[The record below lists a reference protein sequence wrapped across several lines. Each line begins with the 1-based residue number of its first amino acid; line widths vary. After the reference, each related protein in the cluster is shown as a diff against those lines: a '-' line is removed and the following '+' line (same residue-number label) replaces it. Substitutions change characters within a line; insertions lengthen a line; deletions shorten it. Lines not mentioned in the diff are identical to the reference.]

1 MKFSPTA
8 IIRAGAAALAA
19 KALFGPALALAGGS
33 LGTAVV
39 PSAIIYPGQEIS
51 GDRIQTVEVTNP
63 NLKGDYAR
71 TSAEVVGLIAK
82 STLLPGRTIPVSA
95 LREPFAMTRGST
107 VRLTVT
113 IGSLTI
119 SAAGSPLTDAAVG
132 DVIRARNLDSG
143 VIVSGTV
150 MADGTI
156 HVVAK

>member
-1 MKFSPTA
+1 MTFSQTA
-8 IIRAGAAALAA
+8 IKRAGAVLLAA
-19 KALFGPALALAGGS
+19 KALFGPAMALVAGS

-39 PSAIIYPGQEIS
+39 PSDIIYPGQEIS
-51 GDRIQTVEVTNP
+51 GDRIQVVEVTNP
-63 NLKGDYAR
+63 NLSGDYAR
-71 TSAEVVGLIAK
+71 TSNEVIGMIAK

-95 LREPFAMTRGST
+95 LRVPFAMTRGST
-107 VRLTVT
+107 VRLTFT
-113 IGSLTI
+113 LGSMTI

>member
-1 MKFSPTA
+1 MTFSQTA
-8 IIRAGAAALAA
+8 FRRAGAAILAA
-19 KALFGPALALAGGS
+19 KTLFGPALAFAAGS

-51 GDRIQTVEVTNP
+51 GDRIQVVEVTNP
-63 NLKGDYAR
+63 NLTGDYAR

-82 STLLPGRTIPVSA
+82 STLLPGRTIPVSS
-95 LREPFAMTRGST
+95 LRQPFAMTRGST
-107 VRLTVT
+107 VRLTFS
-113 IGSLTI
+113 IGNMTI
-119 SAAGSPLTDAAVG
+119 SAAGSPLVDAAVG